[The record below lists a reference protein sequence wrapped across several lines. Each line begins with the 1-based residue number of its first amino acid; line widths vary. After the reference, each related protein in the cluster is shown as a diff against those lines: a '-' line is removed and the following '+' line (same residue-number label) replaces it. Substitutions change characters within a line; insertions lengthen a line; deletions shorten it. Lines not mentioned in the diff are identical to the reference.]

1 MDYVIAFCL
10 IAIFGLWLIFLIL
23 SFVLDRT
30 QNLKIQSLEN
40 EVKRL
45 QKELKNLD
53 KVLGIKINESRRKV

>member
-45 QKELKNLD
+45 QRELKNLD

>member
-53 KVLGIKINESRRKV
+53 KVLGIKINESKRKV